1 MDERFRDFDAA
12 IDEEKPLTFKLGGQE
27 WTVDD
32 VSAASFLRY
41 TRRLAENGQ
50 SLAGMTNEF
59 HDFLLG
65 SLREEDRENF
75 EAMLVEK
82 KVPFPHLRDVVNWLI
97 EQATGVPFVGPS
109 ASADP
114 PSSTGKRPRVVSLS
128 GTPTSD
134 GSASAAG

>member
-12 IDEEKPLTFKLGGQE
+12 IDEQDPLTFKLGGRE
-27 WTVDD
+27 WVVDD

-41 TRRLAENGQ
+41 TRRLAEHGQ

-65 SLREEDRENF
+65 ALREEDREDF
-75 EAMLVEK
+75 ETMLTDK
-82 KVPFPHLRDVVNWLI
+82 KVPFPHLRNVVNWLI
-97 EQATGVPFVGPS
+97 EEATGVPFV
-109 ASADP
+109 A
-114 PSSTGKRPRVVSLS
+114 PSSSAESPSTSGGPPRLVSLS
-128 GTPTSD
+128 GTPTSE